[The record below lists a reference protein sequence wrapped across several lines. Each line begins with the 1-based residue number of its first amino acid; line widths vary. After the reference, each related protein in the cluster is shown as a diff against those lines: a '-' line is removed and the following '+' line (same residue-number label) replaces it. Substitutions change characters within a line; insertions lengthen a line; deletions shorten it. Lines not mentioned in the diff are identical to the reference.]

1 MVSTK
6 LNAKQQAILDHE
18 LAQPEHPDK
27 RMSIWELIEQ
37 IPAQAERGYALLR
50 PSYLYAGLPEEQVR
64 LASELSE
71 DAGQGIYMPG
81 CLRGAICRRFTL
93 DAPVEL
99 ALRMAMAA
107 RFEWFASQTNRNT
120 HPETHFGPLLLAA
133 SAHDFAAVDL
143 IAQVPETALEKPNN
157 RDFAFLLGAL
167 VGLVHGDEA
176 KLQQAAEAMAKRRP
190 SAHIKALQ
198 GAVIAIAMS
207 SPEEFAAA
215 LKKMLKTYRNY
226 MFGDD
231 FYGLINP
238 HAMGLYEMARRYR
251 PQVVDAFDTSE
262 ALPWDAGYYAWLMT
276 CDDIAVHFERER
288 VPTSMRAHILDLEPL
303 AWVPQFMATLT
314 ANQANAPD
322 PKALLRSLRRANTAP
337 TSSQAPLSNA
347 D

>member
-37 IPAQAERGYALLR
+37 IPAQAERVYALLR

-99 ALRMAMAA
+99 ALRMAMGA

-120 HPETHFGPLLLAA
+120 HPETHFRSLLHAA

-143 IAQVPETALEKPNN
+143 IAQIPETALEKLDN
-157 RDFAFLLGAL
+157 RDYALLLNAL
-167 VGLVHGDEA
+167 IGLVHGDEA

-190 SAHIKALQ
+190 RAYIKALQ
-198 GAVIAIAMS
+198 GAIIAIAAS

-215 LKKMLKTYRNY
+215 LKKMLKSYRNY
-226 MFGDD
+226 MYGDD
-231 FYGLINP
+231 FYGLVDP
-238 HAMGLYEMARRYR
+238 HAIGLYELVRRYR
-251 PQVVDAFDTSE
+251 PQVAVAFDTSE
-262 ALPWDAGYYAWLMT
+262 ALPWDAGYYNWLVT
-276 CDDIAVHFERER
+276 CDDITAHFERER
-288 VPTSMRAHILDLEPL
+288 VPTSIRAHIIDLEPL
-303 AWVPQFMATLT
+303 AWVSQFMAAVT

-322 PKALLRSLRRANTAP
+322 PRTILQSLNK
-337 TSSQAPLSNA
+337 S
-347 D
+347 